1 MKVKPLGNRILV
13 KQMTTEE
20 VTASGIVLPASSDKE
35 KKTQGTIIAVGN
47 GEDIAKLG
55 LKVGDVVLFGK
66 YAGDEIEVD
75 ENNKKEEYKVLSV
88 GEEKDESDVLAV
100 IEQ

>member
-13 KQMTTEE
+13 KQMTQEE
-20 VTASGIVLPASSDKE
+20 VTASGIVLPASEDNK

-47 GEDIAKLG
+47 GEEIEKLG

-66 YAGDEIEVD
+66 YSGDEIEVD
-75 ENNKKEEYKVLSV
+75 EDGTKQEYKVLNV

-100 IEQ
+100 IE

>member
-66 YAGDEIEVD
+66 YAGDEIEVE